1 MGKLFGTDGVR
12 GVANLELT
20 PELAFKIGEAAAD
33 ILLEEY
39 DNSENKIILG
49 RDTRVSGD
57 MLAAAVIAGV
67 NSAGVDIIDLDIVP
81 TPAVSY
87 LTGKNE
93 VIGGIMISA
102 SHNPIEDNGIKVFG
116 GDGCK
121 ISEDVE
127 IKIEESMAT
136 PTEPDSRPTHDKVG
150 QVIDDRELVN
160 DYINNVISSVRDDLS
175 GLKVVLDCGHGAGY
189 KIGPEILNKLGVT
202 DLIAINDSGEGSM
215 INVNCGSTDTSGLIE
230 KVKEAGADLGIA
242 LDGDA
247 DRAILVDEKGN
258 IVDGDKI
265 MYLSALS
272 MQENGSLKKN
282 KIVTTRYSNLGLD
295 ESLSKYGIEVLKVKN
310 GDKYVLE
317 GLKANDL
324 NLGGEKSG
332 HIIYLDY
339 NTSGDGVLTAVQVM
353 DFLNQEKRSLAELL
367 EEYQEWPQLLENV
380 RVENKDWEDNQAIN
394 EVIRAADKE
403 IEPGRIFVRAS
414 GTEPVIRVM
423 LEGKERKL
431 LEEWREKLAAVIGDE
446 LN

>member
-20 PELAFKIGEAAAD
+20 PELAFKIGEAAAGV
-33 ILLEEY
+33 LAGEAAE
-39 DNSENKIILG
+39 SKNKIILG
-49 RDTRVSGD
+49 RDTRISGD
-57 MLAAAVIAGV
+57 MLASAVIAGV
-67 NSAGVDIIDLDIVP
+67 NSMGVDIIDLGIVP
-81 TPAVSY
+81 TPAVSF
-87 LTGKNE
+87 LTNKKNL
-93 VIGGIMISA
+93 IGGIMISA

-116 GDGCK
+116 GAGCK
-121 ISEDVE
+121 ISEE
-127 IKIEESMAT
+127 LEEKIENAMAV
-136 PTEPDSRPTHDKVG
+136 PTEPDSRPTHAKVG
-150 QVIDDRELVN
+150 QVIYDESLIEE
-160 DYINNVISSVRDDLS
+160 YIQNVVSSVENDLS

-189 KIGPEILNKLGVT
+189 KIGPEILKELGVT
-202 DLIAINDSGEGSM
+202 DLITINAGGKGDL
-215 INVNCGSTDTSGLIE
+215 INVNCGSTDTTGLVE
-230 KVKEAGADLGIA
+230 KVKETGAEIGIA

-247 DRAILVDEKGN
+247 DRAILVDNSGN

-282 KIVTTRYSNLGLD
+282 KIVTTKYSNLGLG
-295 ESLSKYGIEVLKVKN
+295 ESLAKYGIEVLKVKN

-317 GLKANDL
+317 GLKANNL

-339 NTSGDGVLTAVQVM
+339 NTSGDGILTAVQVM
-353 DFLNQEKRSLAELL
+353 DYISQGGESLSELL
-367 EEYQEWPQLLENV
+367 EGYQEWPQLLENV
-380 RVENKDWEDNQAIN
+380 QVKNKDWEDNQVIN
-394 EVIRAADKE
+394 EVIARADKE

-423 LEGKERKL
+423 LEGKELDL
-431 LEEWREKLAAVIGDE
+431 LEKWRDELADVIGEE

>member
-20 PELAFKIGEAAAD
+20 PELAFKIGEAAAGV
-33 ILLEEY
+33 LLAES
-39 DNSENKIILG
+39 DNNKRIILG
-49 RDTRVSGD
+49 RDTRISGD
-57 MLAAAVIAGV
+57 MLASAVIAGV
-67 NSAGVDIIDLDIVP
+67 NSAGVDIIDLEIVP

-87 LTGKNE
+87 LTSKND

-116 GDGCK
+116 EDGCK
-121 ISEDVE
+121 ISEE
-127 IKIEESMAT
+127 IEGKIEDEMT
-136 PTEPDSRPTHDKVG
+136 VPTEPGTRPTHDKVG
-150 QVIDDRELVN
+150 RLIDDDSLKKE
-160 DYINNVISSVRDDLS
+160 YIKNVVSSVKGNLA

-189 KIGPEILNKLGVT
+189 QIGPDILGRLGIT
-202 DLIAINDSGEGSM
+202 ELITINDGGSGNL
-215 INVNCGSTDTSGLIE
+215 INVNCGSTDTSGLIK
-230 KVKEAGADLGIA
+230 KVKETGADLGIA

-247 DRAILVDEKGN
+247 DRAILVDNNGN
-258 IVDGDKI
+258 LVDGDKI

-282 KIVTTRYSNLGLD
+282 KIVTTKYSNLGLD
-295 ESLSKYGIEVLKVKN
+295 ESLAKYGIEVLKVKN

-317 GLKANDL
+317 GLKANQL

-339 NTSGDGVLTAVQVM
+339 NTSGDGILTAVQVM
-353 DFLNQEKRSLAELL
+353 NFVSQKDETLVGLL

-380 RVENKDWEDNQAIN
+380 RVKTKDWEDNQAIN
-394 EVIRAADKE
+394 EVITEADQE
-403 IEPGRIFVRAS
+403 IEPGRVFVRAS
-414 GTEPVIRVM
+414 GTEPVVRVM
-423 LEGKERKL
+423 LEGKEREL
-431 LEEWREKLAAVIGDE
+431 LEKWRDELASVIGEE

>member
-20 PELAFKIGEAAAD
+20 PELAFKIGEAAAGV
-33 ILLEEY
+33 LLEET
-39 DNSENKIILG
+39 DESESRIILG
-49 RDTRVSGD
+49 RDTRISGD
-57 MLAAAVIAGV
+57 MLASAVIAGV
-67 NSAGVDIIDLDIVP
+67 NSTGVDIINLDIVP

-87 LTGKNE
+87 LTSKNDL
-93 VIGGIMISA
+93 IGGIMISA

-121 ISEDVE
+121 ISEGLE
-127 IKIEESMAT
+127 RRIEDAMAV
-136 PTEPDSRPTHDKVG
+136 PTEPGARPTHDNVG
-150 QVIDDRELVN
+150 QVIYDDALIEK
-160 DYINNVISSVRDDLS
+160 YIQNVMSSVKGDLS
-175 GLKVVLDCGHGAGY
+175 DLKVVLDCGHGAGY
-189 KIGPEILNKLGVT
+189 KIGPEILRELGVR
-202 DLIAINDSGEGSM
+202 DLITINDGGKGSL
-215 INVNCGSTDTSGLIE
+215 INVNCGSTDTTDLTK
-230 KVKEAGADLGIA
+230 KVKETGADLGIA

-247 DRAILVDEKGN
+247 DRTILVDNQNN

-282 KIVTTRYSNLGLD
+282 KVVTTKYSNLGLD

-332 HIIYLDY
+332 HVIYLNY
-339 NTSGDGVLTAVQVM
+339 NTSGDGILTAVQVM
-353 DFLNQEKRSLAELL
+353 DFVSQKDKSIVELL

-380 RVENKDWEDNQAIN
+380 KVKRKDWEDNQIIN
-394 EVIRAADKE
+394 EVIAKADNE

-423 LEGKERKL
+423 LEGKELDL
-431 LEEWREKLAAVIGDE
+431 LEKWRDELAAVIGEE

>member
-20 PELAFKIGEAAAD
+20 PELAFKIGEAAAGV
-33 ILLEEY
+33 LLAES
-39 DNSENKIILG
+39 DNNKRIILG
-49 RDTRVSGD
+49 RDTRISGD
-57 MLAAAVIAGV
+57 MLASAVIAGV
-67 NSAGVDIIDLDIVP
+67 NSAGVDIIDLEIVP

-87 LTGKNE
+87 LTSKND

-121 ISEDVE
+121 ISEE
-127 IKIEESMAT
+127 IEGKIEDEMT
-136 PTEPDSRPTHDKVG
+136 VPTEPGTRPTHDKVG
-150 QVIDDRELVN
+150 RLIDDDSLKEE
-160 DYINNVISSVRDDLS
+160 YIKNVVSSVKGNLA

-189 KIGPEILNKLGVT
+189 QIGPDILGRLGIT
-202 DLIAINDSGEGSM
+202 ELITINDGGSGNL
-215 INVNCGSTDTSGLIE
+215 INVNCGSTDTSGLIK
-230 KVKEAGADLGIA
+230 KVKETGADLGIA

-247 DRAILVDEKGN
+247 DRAILVDNNGN
-258 IVDGDKI
+258 LVDGDKI

-282 KIVTTRYSNLGLD
+282 KIVTTKYSNLGLD
-295 ESLSKYGIEVLKVKN
+295 ESLAKYGIEVLKVKN

-317 GLKANDL
+317 GLKANQL

-339 NTSGDGVLTAVQVM
+339 NTSGDGILTAVQVM
-353 DFLNQEKRSLAELL
+353 NFVSQKDETLVGLL

-380 RVENKDWEDNQAIN
+380 RVKTKDWEDNQAIN
-394 EVIRAADKE
+394 EVITEADQE
-403 IEPGRIFVRAS
+403 IEPGRVFVRAS
-414 GTEPVIRVM
+414 GTEPVVRVM
-423 LEGKERKL
+423 LEGKEREL
-431 LEEWREKLAAVIGDE
+431 LEKWRDELASVIGEE

>member
-20 PELAFKIGEAAAD
+20 PELAFKIGESAARVLLAEAD
-33 ILLEEY
+33 
-39 DNSENKIILG
+39 NFKNRIILG

-57 MLAAAVIAGV
+57 MLASAVIAGV
-67 NSAGVDIIDLDIVP
+67 NSAGVDIIDLEIVP

-87 LTGKNE
+87 LTNTND

-116 GDGCK
+116 RDGCK
-121 ISEDVE
+121 ISEDIE
-127 IKIEESMAT
+127 RRIEEEMAV
-136 PTEPDSRPTHDKVG
+136 PTEPAARPTHDQVG
-150 QVIDDRELVN
+150 QVIYDDSLIEE
-160 DYINNVISSVRDDLS
+160 YIKNLISSVKGDLS

-189 KIGPEILNKLGVT
+189 QIGPEILRKLGIT
-202 DLIAINDSGEGSM
+202 DLITINAGGKGSL

-230 KVKEAGADLGIA
+230 KVKETGADLGIA

-247 DRAILVDEKGN
+247 DRVILVDHRGN
-258 IVDGDKI
+258 PVDGDKI
-265 MYLSALS
+265 LYLSALS

-282 KIVTTRYSNLGLD
+282 KIVTTKYSNLGLD
-295 ESLSKYGIEVLKVKN
+295 ESLSNYGIEVLKVKN

-317 GLKANDL
+317 GLKANEL

-339 NTSGDGVLTAVQVM
+339 NTSGDGILTAVQIM
-353 DFLNQEKRSLAELL
+353 DFVSQADRSIMELL
-367 EEYQEWPQLLENV
+367 KGYQEWPQLLENV
-380 RVENKDWEDNQAIN
+380 RVKSKDWEDNQAIN
-394 EVIRAADKE
+394 EVIAESDQE

-414 GTEPVIRVM
+414 GTE
-423 LEGKERKL
+423 
-431 LEEWREKLAAVIGDE
+431 
-446 LN
+446 